1 MSYVMYYKTVEND
14 VEFCLVN
21 DNNDVLLERKYAFD
35 DQDDIVVYMREILLD
50 VQSSLFKGHTINVE
64 VVDLSDLVQA

>member
-21 DNNDVLLERKYAFD
+21 NNNDVLLQRKYAFD
-35 DQDDIVVYMREILLD
+35 DQDDITVYMREILLD
-50 VQSSLFKGHTINVE
+50 VQSSLPKGHTINVK

>member
-1 MSYVMYYKTVEND
+1 MYYKTVESD

-21 DNNDVLLERKYAFD
+21 GNNDILIDRKYAFD

-50 VQSSLFKGHTINVE
+50 VQSSLPKGHTISVQ
-64 VVDLSDLVQA
+64 VVDLNDIVQA

>member
-21 DNNDVLLERKYAFD
+21 DNNDILLERKYAFD

-50 VQSSLFKGHTINVE
+50 VQSSLPKGHTINVE